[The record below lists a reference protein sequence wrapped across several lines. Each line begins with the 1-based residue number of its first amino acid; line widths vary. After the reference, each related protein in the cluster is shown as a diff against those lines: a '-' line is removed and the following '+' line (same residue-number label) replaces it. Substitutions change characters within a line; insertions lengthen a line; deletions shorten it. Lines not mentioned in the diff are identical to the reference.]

1 MKKVL
6 QRFAPLVFLAPLFV
20 FAAPGDMAPASSFIK
35 NIIAFMN
42 DTLVPAIFAL
52 GFLVFLWGM
61 FQTFILGGDDEEKQR
76 KGKQIILYTVAGF
89 VVMISLWGIVN
100 LIAMSLDLTDGE
112 ILLPDIM
119 SFGKVK

>member
-6 QRFAPLVFLAPLFV
+6 QRFALLGFLAPLFV
-20 FAAPGDMAPASSFIK
+20 FAAPGDMASASSFIK

-61 FQTFILGGDDEEKQR
+61 FQTFIFGGDDEEKQR

-100 LIAMSLDLTDGE
+100 LIAAGLGLTDGK
-112 ILLPDIM
+112 IPLPDLM